1 MSIGNKI
8 ADTRKKK
15 NLTQEQLAD
24 LLKVTRQS
32 VSRWESD
39 QTYPDM
45 DKIVFLAEIL
55 DVSCDYLLTDKTIS
69 KEVGKDVSQSA
80 ITRLLFSA
88 KGKQIKLAFYEDAK
102 DDDLENKECIITD
115 FDGQWMYVEFKK
127 RKSTEI
133 KLIPI
138 SSILSITFVKEGE

>member
-8 ADTRKKK
+8 ADARKKK

-32 VSRWESD
+32 ISRWESD

-55 DVSCDYLLTDKTIS
+55 DVSCDYLLTDKA
-69 KEVGKDVSQSA
+69 KSQEAGNDFSHSA
-80 ITRLLFSA
+80 ITRLLFGA
-88 KGKQIKLAFYEDAK
+88 KGKPVKLVFYEDAK
-102 DDDLENKECIITD
+102 DDDLGNKTCVITD
-115 FDGQWMYVEFKK
+115 FDGQWMYVQFEK
-127 RKSTEI
+127 RKSMEV

-138 SSILSITFVKEGE
+138 SSILSITFIKEGK